1 MMAKKRSKMST
12 ASSTYGN
19 YAEFITQRFE
29 DENILPGDRITIT
42 QGKKTVEGN
51 LLAQNE
57 LGDQVSIL
65 VKLDNGYNIG
75 IRVQDDFSLEKLEGS
90 VELES
95 FQVRVPDQESDLPK
109 ISLLATGG
117 TIASR
122 IDYQTGGVVM
132 AMEPEE
138 IFASLPE
145 LFDEV
150 SFDKVHSLFNL
161 GSEDMYVKQWREM
174 AVECAD
180 ALNGDSRG
188 VVITH
193 GTDTMGYSAAIL
205 SFMLPD
211 LGAPV
216 VLTGAQ
222 RSSDRGSY
230 DGAMNLIAASRIA
243 AKSDIASVMISM
255 HGSSEDE
262 YCNLSRGTKVRKMH
276 TSRRDAFRTI
286 NELPLAQ
293 ISRDGKITELHEDLP
308 RRHNRSVEPKTDFEE
323 RVGLIKI
330 HPGISPDILDY
341 YVDKGMQGIILEGTG
356 LGHFPTFPPAE
367 EDRSWS
373 PAIERAIDEG
383 ITMGMTSQ
391 CLYGR
396 VHPFVYRALR
406 TSYQLGVIYLQDML
420 PETAFVKLGW
430 TLGNYDDKQEIREV
444 MQTNLAGEISPI
456 SQYKEF
462 LI

>member
-1 MMAKKRSKMST
+1 
-12 ASSTYGN
+12 
-19 YAEFITQRFE
+19 
-29 DENILPGDRITIT
+29 
-42 QGKKTVEGN
+42 
-51 LLAQNE
+51 
-57 LGDQVSIL
+57 
-65 VKLDNGYNIG
+65 
-75 IRVQDDFSLEKLEGS
+75 
-90 VELES
+90 
-95 FQVRVPDQESDLPK
+95 
-109 ISLLATGG
+109 
-117 TIASR
+117 
-122 IDYQTGGVVM
+122 M

-161 GSEDMYVKQWREM
+161 GSEDMYAKQWKVM
-174 AVECAD
+174 AEESAD
-180 ALNGDSRG
+180 ALNEGSRG

-193 GTDTMGYSAAIL
+193 GTDTMGYSSAIL

-230 DGAMNLIAASRIA
+230 DGAMNLIAAARIA

-276 TSRRDAFRTI
+276 TSRRDAFRTV
-286 NELPLAQ
+286 NELPLAR
-293 ISRDGKITELHEDLP
+293 ISRDGDITELHENLP
-308 RRHNRSVEPKTDFEE
+308 RRHNRAVEPKTEFEE
-323 RVGLIKI
+323 KVGLIKI

-341 YVDKGMQGIILEGTG
+341 YVDKGTRGIILEGTG

-367 EDRSWS
+367 ENRSWS
-373 PAIERAIDEG
+373 PAVERAIDEG
-383 ITMGMTSQ
+383 VVMGMTSQ

-420 PETAFVKLGW
+420 PETAFIKLGW
-430 TLGNYDDKQEIREV
+430 TLGNYSDEKEITEI

-462 LI
+462 MV